1 MSEYDQA
8 QKTFWKLHKQYITA
22 LHEAEIANLVLIEH
36 EEGFREGNII
46 EVENNVMNAQ
56 INISLTYMELESH
69 IFKNIDREFSLFN
82 PEDIN
87 LEEINENIRDIKEN

>member
-8 QKTFWKLHKQYITA
+8 QKTFWKLQKQYFDA

-36 EEGFREGNII
+36 EEGLRKGNII

-56 INISLTYMELESH
+56 INISLSYMELESH
-69 IFKNIDREFSLFN
+69 ILKNIDREFSLFN
-82 PEDIN
+82 PE
-87 LEEINENIRDIKEN
+87 EIKNNFPKRNEK